1 MYFRPILYT
10 FVYINIVKK
19 IKQYLLTVDNYMVK
33 KLQEFCNNTSE
44 EFKNFNIREE
54 IYLIADLHIKTIF
67 IFYLII

>member
-44 EFKNFNIREE
+44 EFKIFNIREE
-54 IYLIADLHIKTIF
+54 IYFIADLHIKTIF